1 MPVSIPQIVA
11 AAPLTVQPSETK
23 TFDTWFLEGFKLQ
36 ATPNR
41 TFNAKVSWRLGRTK
55 EDGSSEMSDQKGFCL
70 LEDLLSENC
79 LTENPE
85 VAAVLPSFL
94 GALEAVSRRKNA
106 IR

>member
-1 MPVSIPQIVA
+1 MPVDIPQIVA
-11 AAPLTVQPSETK
+11 TTPITVQPSETK
-23 TFDTWFLEGFKLQ
+23 TFDTWFLEGFALQ
-36 ATPNR
+36 ASADR

-55 EDGSSEMSDQKGFCL
+55 ADGTAEMSDQKGFCF
-70 LEDLLSENC
+70 LEDLLSEAC

-85 VAAVLPSFL
+85 VAAILPSFL